1 MKKGLIIILLLGQ
14 IFPFETVKNLDLKK
28 FMGKWYVIS
37 AIPTFIEKGCSDAYD
52 IYTLNQNGTI
62 GIKYSA
68 TNCNI
73 VKDGRSLN
81 IVQEGILVD
90 QVNKSKW
97 KVSFLDPWIPFYSAP
112 YEIIILDEENYNYVV
127 VGSTLSYGWIMSRY
141 NTMDDSLYNTILN
154 ELESDFNYDKNKFKK
169 VSHNNEI
176 IN

>member
-73 VKDGRSLN
+73 VS
-81 IVQEGILVD
+81 VSEVD
-90 QVNKSKW
+90 
-97 KVSFLDPWIPFYSAP
+97 
-112 YEIIILDEENYNYVV
+112 
-127 VGSTLSYGWIMSRY
+127 
-141 NTMDDSLYNTILN
+141 
-154 ELESDFNYDKNKFKK
+154 
-169 VSHNNEI
+169 
-176 IN
+176 